1 MEQSRPQQS
10 QQQQHRPPL
19 NTKPL
24 EVTHITQDSATGQLL
39 IRREQVKSQVFRP
52 GWNQPTMTLA
62 ELGEQERQEAIERE
76 ERQRLQEA
84 ERMDQPR
91 RYDELV
97 KAGMED
103 NPEMVDASA
112 QLDRAW
118 DDWKDANP
126 RGSGNKMG
134 DRGDRNL

>member
-1 MEQSRPQQS
+1 
-10 QQQQHRPPL
+10 
-19 NTKPL
+19 
-24 EVTHITQDSATGQLL
+24 
-39 IRREQVKSQVFRP
+39 
-52 GWNQPTMTLA
+52 
-62 ELGEQERQEAIERE
+62 
-76 ERQRLQEA
+76 
-84 ERMDQPR
+84 MDQPR